1 MSEIERDYGSGIV
14 SNVRVNVRVNVRD
27 NKHCNPKSR
36 VYIIFDTYVQ
46 YTNSL
51 TFMDIVEI

>member
-14 SNVRVNVRVNVRD
+14 SNVIVNVRD

-36 VYIIFDTYVQ
+36 VYITFDTYVQ